1 MKEIIKVYVK
11 LDANNSIIEIN
22 SSVFLEDTTGFI
34 EIDTSENGKE
44 RDKYVHAQN
53 NYLKKGLFD
62 FQNRPNYKYI
72 DNKVQELTEEEKEK
86 LYPIIQEEGL
96 TDKERI
102 SLLEQAMQDLILS
115 TSTLQGGE

>member
-62 FQNRPNYKYI
+62 SQNRPNYKYI

-115 TSTLQGGE
+115 TSNLQGGE

>member
-1 MKEIIKVYVK
+1 MEEIIKVYVK

-22 SSVFLEDTTGFI
+22 SSVFLEDTTEFV
-34 EIDTSENGKE
+34 EIDTSESKE
-44 RDKYVHAQN
+44 NRDKYAHAQN

-62 FQNRPNYKYI
+62 SQNRPNYKYI

-102 SLLEQAMQDLILS
+102 SLLEQAMQDLILIMNS
-115 TSTLQGGE
+115 